1 MQATNIPE
9 LCYIIFYRLWSFGQR
24 IGILRGRR
32 PVEVQSEVVNWFV
45 KELVY
50 VLYGFCVAFYSGF
63 IVSDALHRDKR
74 LRVSCSTS
82 FL

>member
-24 IGILRGRR
+24 IGILRGLR
-32 PVEVQSEVVNWFV
+32 PVEVQSEVINWLV
-45 KELVY
+45 KELID
-50 VLYGFCVAFYSGF
+50 VLYGFCITFYSGF
-63 IVSDALHRDKR
+63 VVSDALHRDR
-74 LRVSCSTS
+74 RRRVRSSTS